1 MIKVFHFEDLLLYEK
16 RFDVFVV
23 AKKSTQLQIRKEGE
37 GIVFSNVM

>member
-23 AKKSTQLQIRKEGE
+23 AKKSTQLQNKKKEE
-37 GIVFSNVM
+37 KE